1 MSVFAYTGVNEKGR
15 VVRGTI
21 DADSVKTARQL
32 LRKKGIFLDE
42 AKQLAEGA
50 RVGATST
57 PSAAAK
63 GGKRAATDEEA
74 QSAAPTLSRWL
85 RGLKQ
90 LASSPTQHVATTT
103 RQLATLLKAGVPL
116 PESLSALIE
125 QIDHDQLREAFTQV
139 AERVREG
146 ISFAKALEEHPKL
159 FQNLYVNMVQAGEA
173 SGNLEGVLNRLAD
186 FTENQVKLKNKI
198 VGALA
203 YPAFMAVFGIVIIGV
218 MMVVVVPKVSAIFE
232 DFKKALPW
240 YTQVLIFT
248 SRFVGNF
255 WWLLIL
261 LAIAGGFL
269 FNRWRNSPEGAFK
282 WDAFVLRVP
291 IFGELSRMVAIS
303 RFARTLATLLASGV
317 PLLKA
322 MDIVKNVLG
331 NRVLETVV
339 TDAAASIKEGE
350 SIAEPLKRS
359 GKFPPIVTHMIAIG
373 ERAGELEG
381 MLEAVATSYDNT
393 IDARVAVLT
402 SLLEPMMIALMGG
415 ASGGITF
422 AILMPLLQLNE
433 FVQ

>member
-15 VVRGTI
+15 TVRGTI

-32 LRKKGIFLDE
+32 LRKKGIYLEE

-50 RVGATST
+50 ARATPGAK
-57 PSAAAK
+57 PGKRGAAAVEE
-63 GGKRAATDEEA
+63 GGG
-74 QSAAPTLSRWL
+74 SAPTFARWFG
-85 RGLKQ
+85 RIKQ
-90 LASSPTQHVATTT
+90 LASSPTQAIAIST

-116 PESLSALIE
+116 TESLNALVE
-125 QIDHDQLREAFTQV
+125 QIEHEQLREAFTQV

-146 ISFAKALEEHPKL
+146 ISFAKALEEHPK
-159 FQNLYVNMVQAGEA
+159 FFENLYVNMVQAGEA
-173 SGNLEGVLNRLAD
+173 SGNLEAVLARLAD
-186 FTENQVKLKNKI
+186 FTENQLKLKNKI

-240 YTQVLIFT
+240 YTQVLIAT
-248 SRFVGNF
+248 SRFVGSF
-255 WWLLIL
+255 WWLIIL
-261 LAIAGGFL
+261 LGIGAGF
-269 FNRWRNSPEGAFK
+269 FFARWRKTPEGAFK

-291 IFGELSRMVAIS
+291 IFGELQRMVAIS
-303 RFARTLATLLASGV
+303 RFTRTLSTLLSSGV

-339 TDAAASIKEGE
+339 TEAAASIKEGE

-381 MLEAVATSYDNT
+381 MLEAVASSYDNT

-402 SLLEPMMIALMGG
+402 ALLEPMMIAVMGG
-415 ASGGITF
+415 ASGGIAF

-433 FVQ
+433 FVN